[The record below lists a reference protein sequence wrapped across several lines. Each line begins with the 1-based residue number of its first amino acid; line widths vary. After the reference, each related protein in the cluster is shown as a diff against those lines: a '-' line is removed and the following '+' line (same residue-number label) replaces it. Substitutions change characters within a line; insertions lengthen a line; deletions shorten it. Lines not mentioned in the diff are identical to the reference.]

1 MHCFVADEEDDD
13 DNPIDRQNRRRN
25 DIDFLSS
32 IEILIVHRSDVCL
45 CRTGTTSTGLRGEG
59 GVKGGGDNAVAM
71 SCLILFPKDDGCA
84 FKRIVGSNNAEQMV
98 NGDKGAYLFYS

>member
-1 MHCFVADEEDDD
+1 MTTILSTDKTDDETTSTFS
-13 DNPIDRQNRRRN
+13 PPSKY
-25 DIDFLSS
+25 SS
-32 IEILIVHRSDVCL
+32 YTDPTLCL

-84 FKRIVGSNNAEQMV
+84 FKRIVGSKHAEQMV